1 MKLMTL
7 VCGVSLL
14 LMAPFAQAGEIKVK
28 WFEPENYTDMK
39 GADES
44 DKRFQKRAFK
54 QFDKHFAKLAK
65 KLPEGVVLN
74 LKVTNVNLAGD
85 VRYNF
90 NLHREIR
97 LVKDVYWP
105 SFEFEYQLSQNNELI
120 EKGEA
125 EIKDMSF
132 MVRGNRM
139 SRHESLRFEKR
150 LFNEWFEEQVQTR
163 VDKWQ
168 KQQDAVMSE

>member
-1 MKLMTL
+1 MRLTTL
-7 VCGVSLL
+7 LCGASLL
-14 LMAPFAQAGEIKVK
+14 LMTPFAQAGEIKVK

-39 GADES
+39 GAEES
-44 DKRFQKRAFK
+44 DKSFQKRAFK
-54 QFDKHFAKLAK
+54 QFDKYFTKLAK
-65 KLPEGVVLN
+65 KLPEGVTLD

-90 NLHREIR
+90 NMHREIR

-105 SFEFEYQLSQNNELI
+105 SFEFEYQLTQNNELI
-120 EKGEA
+120 DKGEV
-125 EIKDMSF
+125 EIKDMAF
-132 MVRGNRM
+132 MLRGNRM
-139 SRHESLRFEKR
+139 SRNEPLRFEKR
-150 LFNEWFEEQVQTR
+150 MFNDWFEEQVQTR